1 MSWYFEDFRVDGEP
15 VVTEEQ
21 VINESDV
28 MAFAELSGD
37 KNPLHTDAEFARN
50 TPMGQRVAH
59 GLMALS
65 VATGLSAKGGHL
77 NGTALAFLGIEN
89 WRFHAPVF
97 FGDSIR
103 MRWSVI
109 DTRPTS
115 NGQAGVVK
123 RKAEI
128 INQRGDVLQSGVF
141 ITLVRARGERH

>member
-1 MSWYFEDFRVDGEP
+1 MSWYFEDFKTDSESVL
-15 VVTEEQ
+15 TAEQ

-28 MAFAELSGD
+28 MAFADLSGD
-37 KNPLHTDAEFARN
+37 RNPLHTDAEFARN

-65 VATGLSAKGGHL
+65 VATGLSAEAGHL
-77 NGTALAFLGIEN
+77 QGTALAFLGIDN

-103 MRWSVI
+103 LRWSVI
-109 DTRPTS
+109 ETRLTS

-128 INQRGDVLQSGVF
+128 INQKGDVVQSGVF
-141 ITLVRARGERH
+141 ITLVRARGERG